1 MNNQDK
7 RRFQRHKSSILIH
20 IHTAETTQHLQ
31 AMLNIGEGGLAF
43 ESELAWDIGAHIRI
57 TWPAPLEFSLD
68 FQELHGNV
76 VWCTRRIDEN
86 EHIVFEVGVEFARPD
101 SEAVDMTA
109 LIEELYQQLEE
120 IELEVLPEPLAAS
133 GA

>member
-1 MNNQDK
+1 MSSQDK

-43 ESELAWDIGAHIRI
+43 ESEQSWVIGTRIRI

-68 FQELHGNV
+68 FQELQGSV
-76 VWCTRRIDEN
+76 VWCTRRTDEH
-86 EHIVFEVGVEFARPD
+86 EHTLFDVGVEFSRPD

-120 IELEVLPEPLAAS
+120 IELEVLPEPLAVSSA
-133 GA
+133 